1 MHFSQPFPNTF
12 KQAFFKV
19 FACIFRFI
27 KAVDAESLH
36 VDQAQS
42 FTISGSNLA
51 LALIESCATNV
62 VRTQIFF
69 LSSADFLILTPFAC
83 RS

>member
-1 MHFSQPFPNTF
+1 MLISQPLPNTF

-19 FACIFRFI
+19 FACIFRLI

-51 LALIESCATNV
+51 LALIESCATKV
-62 VRTQIFF
+62 VRTQISFF
-69 LSSADFLILTPFAC
+69 LLQIFLF
-83 RS
+83 